1 MPTKSDPAEAQK
13 DHMASYR
20 KLIKEL
26 TEILSVADK
35 TGSQALNQ
43 SKIEAYWLSGKRLT
57 QTRSTHKVTL
67 TQMAKDLGIMR
78 MKLYRTLNFYETWQ
92 QGLSPNA
99 KRLPWG
105 HHILLLGLKTA
116 KVRDY
121 YVTTA
126 LTRGLN
132 RPALQRALKRGD
144 HETLPENSPD
154 SMLMRDAD
162 PLFVY
167 KAIIE
172 KIVDGDTLD
181 VKLDLGFNTW
191 STQRIRLRGINAAEI
206 AKPNSPVTKD
216 ANLAKR
222 AKAYL
227 VKKLST
233 VEFVVI
239 KTYKTDIYGRF
250 VADVFYHPTLENRH
264 DVARKGLFL
273 NEELLKVG
281 LALPSLV

>member
-1 MPTKSDPAEAQK
+1 MPT
-13 DHMASYR
+13 SYR
-20 KLIKEL
+20 KLVTEL
-26 TEILSVADK
+26 AEILSVADK

-43 SKIEAYWLSGKRLT
+43 SKIEAYWLAGKRLT
-57 QTRSTHKVTL
+57 QTKNTHKITL
-67 TQMAKDLGIMR
+67 TGLAKDLKTTR
-78 MKLYRTLNFYETWQ
+78 MKLYRALNFCETWP
-92 QGLSPNA
+92 QGLTRDA

-105 HHILLLGLKTA
+105 HHILLLGLKNTKA
-116 KVRDY
+116 RDY
-121 YVTTA
+121 YVNTT
-126 LTRGLN
+126 LTKGLN

-144 HETLPENSPD
+144 HETRPHNLPD
-154 SMLMRDAD
+154 SALARDTD

-167 KAIIE
+167 KAVVE

-206 AKPNSPVTKD
+206 AKPNAPTTKD
-216 ANLAKR
+216 AALAKR
-222 AKAYL
+222 AKAHL
-227 VKKLST
+227 IKKLSE

-239 KTYKTDIYGRF
+239 KTYKTDIFGRF
-250 VADVFYHPTLENRH
+250 VADVFYHPTLENKH

-273 NEELLKVG
+273 NEELLKAG